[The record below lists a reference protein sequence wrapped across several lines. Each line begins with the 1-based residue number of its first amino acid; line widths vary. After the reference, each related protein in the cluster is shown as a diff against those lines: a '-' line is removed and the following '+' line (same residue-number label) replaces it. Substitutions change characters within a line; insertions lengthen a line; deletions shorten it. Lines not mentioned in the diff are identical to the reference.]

1 MLRTLALALLFAN
14 LLYWAYAQGHLAP
27 LGLAP
32 HDPREPQRLAQQVS
46 PGALEVLNATPPQP
60 VQPAQPPA
68 PISPPLVAH
77 QATPEPAPVQSPEPV
92 MTILPPTCW
101 QATAMPEA
109 QALLVRAA
117 LDNMEGMSGLWALSE
132 TLLNARWIVYLG
144 PFPSDAALQ
153 QRRAELRRANV
164 DHREL
169 PASSLFPGLAL
180 GTFSTEEAAQRALA
194 AVTRQGVSAARVVQ
208 ERPDT
213 RLFTLRLEGVTEAQR
228 RRIEATGILRDRPLQ
243 SCL

>member
-60 VQPAQPPA
+60 VQPAQPLA
-68 PISPPLVAH
+68 PTSQPPGAR
-77 QATPEPAPVQSPEPV
+77 QATPGPAPV
-92 MTILPPTCW
+92 MADTPPTCW

-117 LDNMEGMSGLWALSE
+117 LDNMEGMSGLWAMSE

-169 PASSLFPGLAL
+169 PASSLSPGLAL

-194 AVTRQGVSAARVVQ
+194 AVTRQGVSGARVVQ

-213 RLFTLRLEGVTEAQR
+213 RLFTLRLEGVTEIQR

-243 SCL
+243 SCP